1 MNAPKFPNKY
11 PTREFLVKWL
21 EEDGIPMS
29 SYSLKEVL
37 KENPDFIDNALEEIY
52 ENPPENFWAA
62 YQYHR
67 NKKLAGVTVPIF
79 SEPSNPS
86 SASRP

>member
-1 MNAPKFPNKY
+1 MKFPNKY

-29 SYSLKEVL
+29 NYSLKEAL

-62 YQYHR
+62 YHYHR

-79 SEPSNPS
+79 SNPS